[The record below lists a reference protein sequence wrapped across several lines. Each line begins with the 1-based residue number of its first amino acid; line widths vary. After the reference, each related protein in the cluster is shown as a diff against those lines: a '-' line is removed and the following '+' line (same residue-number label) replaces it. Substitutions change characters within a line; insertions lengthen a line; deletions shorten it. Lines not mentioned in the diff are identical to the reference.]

1 MLYEVYCRR
10 PFRWLAKNLIIVVG
24 GVYFVD
30 ELVDVDRV
38 ECFGHVESGED
49 CYMRGFF
56 LLKPVCMV

>member
-1 MLYEVYCRR
+1 M
-10 PFRWLAKNLIIVVG
+10 G